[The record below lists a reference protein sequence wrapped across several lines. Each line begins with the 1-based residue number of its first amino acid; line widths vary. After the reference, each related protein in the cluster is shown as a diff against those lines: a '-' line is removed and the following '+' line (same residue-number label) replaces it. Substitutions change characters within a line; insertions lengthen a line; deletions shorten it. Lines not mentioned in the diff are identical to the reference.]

1 VVGVYEKKETNE
13 KESNEEGLMETNEN
27 REKKESNGI
36 KKKSVTNYSPAT
48 YHIKHNVPGSV
59 VKQFLRGG
67 VCELYPT
74 FCPIQCYLH

>member
-36 KKKSVTNYSPAT
+36 KKKSVT
-48 YHIKHNVPGSV
+48 GG
-59 VKQFLRGG
+59 FL
-67 VCELYPT
+67 LN
-74 FCPIQCYLH
+74 